1 MRVKTLIIAVLLFL
15 AGLDLSLAQTEYRY
29 APAAKDPSRV
39 STVIGRMIVHT
50 VLPGET
56 LLDIARKYGLGFSEL
71 KAFHPD
77 QDPWLLEEGSRIQIP
92 ALWIVPPTKHR
103 AIVVN
108 VPEMRLYRFHA
119 KRGTVSTF
127 PVTVGEEE
135 TQTPLGTYRVVEK
148 EEDPEW
154 NIPPKLRHKYKTK
167 IMPAGP
173 DNPIGRFWL
182 GLSARGYGIHGTD
195 NPWSVGRILSNGCIR
210 LYPEDIEK
218 LYPDVPKGTT
228 VEILY
233 EPVKFGFRGNVIF
246 VEVHEDPY
254 GFIEDMERQARLAAK
269 KQGIEEHV
277 NWEKIDEAVEAK
289 NGVPVPVGALPKGG
303 DGKKPSRSRS

>member
-1 MRVKTLIIAVLLFL
+1 MRVKILIIAVTLFF

-29 APAAKDPSRV
+29 APAAKDRSRV

-50 VLPGET
+50 VQPGET
-56 LLDIARKYGLGFSEL
+56 LLDIARTYGLGFSEL

-77 QDPWLLEEGSRIQIP
+77 KDPWLLEEGSRIQIP

-119 KRGTVSTF
+119 KRGTVSTY

-173 DNPIGRFWL
+173 DNPIGRYWL

-218 LYPDVPKGTT
+218 LYPDVPKGTM

-233 EPVKFGFRGNVIF
+233 EPVKFGVRGTVIF

-269 KQGIEEHV
+269 KQGIEEYV
-277 NWEKIDEAVEAK
+277 NWEKIDEAVEVK

-303 DGKKPSRSRS
+303 DGKKSSRRRS

>member
-1 MRVKTLIIAVLLFL
+1 MRLKTLLIAALLFL
-15 AGLDLSLAQTEYRY
+15 AALDLSFAQTEYRY
-29 APAAKDPSRV
+29 VPAVKGPAGS
-39 STVIGRMIVHT
+39 SSVIGRMHVHT
-50 VLPGET
+50 VKPGET
-56 LLDIARKYGLGFSEL
+56 LLDIARAYGLGFSEL

-77 QDPWLLEEGSRIQIP
+77 KDPWLLEEGIGLQIP
-92 ALWIVPPTKHR
+92 ALWIVPATKHR
-103 AIVVN
+103 GIVVN

-119 KRGTVSTF
+119 KKGTVVTY

-154 NIPPKLRHKYKTK
+154 NIPPKLRHKYNTK

-173 DNPIGRFWL
+173 DNPIGRYWL

-233 EPVKFGFRGNVIF
+233 EPVKFGFRGGVVF
-246 VEVHEDPY
+246 VEVHGDPY
-254 GFIEDMERQARLAAK
+254 GFIEDMEQQARLVANR
-269 KQGIEEHV
+269 QGIDKYV
-277 NWEKIDEAVEAK
+277 DWEKIDEAVESK
-289 NGVPVPVGALPKGG
+289 NGVPVPVGVLPKGG
-303 DGKKPSRSRS
+303 DGKKPARSR

>member
-1 MRVKTLIIAVLLFL
+1 MRVKTFIIAVLLFF
-15 AGLDLSLAQTEYRY
+15 AALDLSLAQTEYRY

-39 STVIGRMIVHT
+39 STVIGRMRVHT

-56 LLDIARKYGLGFSEL
+56 LLDIARAHGLGFSEL
-71 KAFHPD
+71 QAFHPD
-77 QDPWLLEEGSRIQIP
+77 RDPWLLEEGSRIEIP
-92 ALWIVPPTKHR
+92 ALWVVPTAKHR
-103 AIVVN
+103 AIVIN

-119 KRGTVSTF
+119 KRGTVSTY

-135 TQTPLGTYRVVEK
+135 TQTPLGTFRVVEK

-154 NIPPKLRHKYKTK
+154 NIPPKLRHKYRTK

-173 DNPIGRFWL
+173 DNPIGKYWL

-218 LYPDVPKGTT
+218 LYPDVPKGTI

-233 EPVKFGFRGNVIF
+233 EPVKFGFKGRVIF
-246 VEVHEDPY
+246 AEVHGDPY
-254 GFIEDMERQARLAAK
+254 GFIEDMKEQARLVAK
-269 KQGIEEHV
+269 RQGIEEYV
-277 NWEKIDEAVEAK
+277 NWEKIDEVVESK

-303 DGKKPSRSRS
+303 DGKKPSRRSS

>member
-1 MRVKTLIIAVLLFL
+1 MRLKALILAVLLSL
-15 AGLDLSLAQTEYRY
+15 AALDPSFAQTEYRCVPAAR
-29 APAAKDPSRV
+29 APAGV
-39 STVIGRMIVHT
+39 GTVIGRMLVHT
-50 VLPGET
+50 VKPGET
-56 LLDIARKYGLGFSEL
+56 LLDIARTYGLGFSEL
-71 KAFHPD
+71 KAFHPGR
-77 QDPWLLEEGSRIQIP
+77 DPWLLEEGSRLQIP
-92 ALWIVPPTKHR
+92 ALWIVPATKHR
-103 AIVVN
+103 GIAVN

-119 KRGTVSTF
+119 KKGTVVTY

-154 NIPPKLRHKYKTK
+154 NIPPKLRYKYNTK

-173 DNPIGRFWL
+173 DNPIGKYWL

-210 LYPEDIEK
+210 MYPEDIEK
-218 LYPDVPKGTT
+218 LYPDVPKGTV

-233 EPVKFGFRGNVIF
+233 EPVKFGLRGSVLF

-254 GFIEDMERQARLAAK
+254 GFIEDMGQHARLVARK
-269 KQGIEEHV
+269 KGIEACADWDKV
-277 NWEKIDEAVEAK
+277 DEAIELK
-289 NGVPVPVGALPKGG
+289 NGVPVPVGVLPKGG
-303 DGKKPSRSRS
+303 GGKKAARSRS